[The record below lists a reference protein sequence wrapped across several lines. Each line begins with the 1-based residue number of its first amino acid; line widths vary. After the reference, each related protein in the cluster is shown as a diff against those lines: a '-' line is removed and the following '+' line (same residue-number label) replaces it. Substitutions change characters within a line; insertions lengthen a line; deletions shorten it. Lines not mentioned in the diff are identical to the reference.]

1 MVTIRLSRAGAK
13 KRPFYHITVTD
24 SRKPRDGR
32 FIERV
37 GFFNPIAQGKDI
49 RLSIDHERLNYW
61 VGTGAKLSER
71 VESLIKESKLSPE
84 ELTKAQEKKEQL
96 RLKKLAKKKT
106 RYTKA
111 ELKKFEANILKKI
124 AEVNESI
131 EGVRST
137 TKPTNSVFIQDRS
150 EDFNEGTEAHEVE
163 KNFLLMSRESDYLV
177 NLQKAL
183 QRIKDGTYGICEVS
197 GELISEERLM
207 EVPNATKSVINKE
220 RKKLNLI

>member
-1 MVTIRLSRAGAK
+1 M
-13 KRPFYHITVTD
+13 
-24 SRKPRDGR
+24 
-32 FIERV
+32 
-37 GFFNPIAQGKDI
+37 
-49 RLSIDHERLNYW
+49 
-61 VGTGAKLSER
+61 
-71 VESLIKESKLSPE
+71 
-84 ELTKAQEKKEQL
+84 
-96 RLKKLAKKKT
+96 AKKKT

-183 QRIKDGTYGICEVS
+183 QRIKDGTYGFCEET
-197 GELISEERLM
+197 GEPIGLKRLIARPIATLSIEAQERHEKEEKIF
-207 EVPNATKSVINKE
+207 VDN
-220 RKKLNLI
+220 